1 MPRTMKL
8 RAACVSAL
16 VLCAALAVTASASAT
31 TATLR
36 VVGKGNVVLSEGLV
50 KSSNIKV
57 KAAQSASCFGPGT
70 GGSGQ
75 SYPLKGNTALG
86 LLANGAKTIKQLAPV
101 SITDHFIDELGLGL
115 CGVGKSSVKR
125 GSEESWYLKINHK
138 GASVGGEKAKIKA
151 GDEVLWD
158 LAPSYPYPEEL
169 VLSAPQQATAGVPFA
184 VHVFAYNEKG
194 KHKPMKGATVT
205 GATGP
210 TDANGMV
217 MVTLTEPTLIS
228 AAIGDAIPSAAE
240 PVCFASKCPAPAA
253 N

>member
-8 RAACVSAL
+8 RAVCACAL
-16 VLCAALAVTASASAT
+16 VLCTALAVTASASAT

-36 VVGKGNVVLSEGLV
+36 VIGKNNTVLSEGLL
-50 KSSNIKV
+50 KSSNISV
-57 KAAQSASCFGPGT
+57 KTSPKATCLGAGT
-70 GGSGQ
+70 GGSGK
-75 SYPLKGNTALG
+75 SVALKGNTALG
-86 LLANGAKTIKQLAPV
+86 LLANGAKTIKQLAPL
-101 SITDHFIDELGLGL
+101 SLTDHFSFGLGL
-115 CGVGKSSVKR
+115 CGVGKSVAK
-125 GSEESWYLKINHK
+125 GKASWYLKINHK

-184 VHVFAYNEKG
+184 VHVYAYNEKG

-210 TDANGMV
+210 TDAKGMV

-228 AAIGDAIPSAAE
+228 AAIGDAIPSAQE
-240 PVCFASKCPAPAA
+240 PVCFASKCPALPGS
-253 N
+253 